1 MVLKSGNRKAILTP
15 NITCCSG
22 ESITTSSRSSKTF
35 VETSD
40 MRRVRDDLPWQLWI
54 VAVIA
59 FWERAAFWGITGPWQ
74 NYMQHPPHYEDGDTP
89 GALGL
94 GQSMATRI
102 YCAFFILYYVAPTMF
117 AVIADSWLGHFTTL
131 IISAIIYCLGCA
143 ALTVSSIP
151 NQLDKGWGL
160 PGLVLAMGLIALG
173 GGGFRAIMVPFIADQ
188 YTEGK
193 AVVRTLKSGEEVITD
208 RQLTLQYIYSL
219 YFWVGNLG
227 SLSWFLTVWLELHK
241 GFTPAYALCLGC
253 MAIAVMMLIA
263 GQRWYIKTPHED
275 NVLPAATKIIT
286 CACRNGFKMAR
297 VQPEYQLEHR
307 RHTVSWSS
315 ELVTEVT
322 RGLQACRVLI
332 AFVVFYVCFDQMQ
345 NNLISQAAEMETNG
359 TPNDLVPA
367 MNQVGCIVFA
377 PLIQEVLYPFLHRR
391 HIYLRPVTRITIGFC
406 FIASSMLYAT
416 IIQHFIYASSVAKV
430 NVWIQAPLYIL
441 MAIGEVFAM
450 VTAMEY
456 AYDNSPQRMKAIV
469 QAVSLLVAGVGSAV
483 AMALTP
489 AARDPLMIGFYG
501 GLTSAMSVTTVI
513 FYIIFRHYDRPA
525 VKDEETVATSTSAGA
540 GTGLLA
546 PGAVSAAASQV
557 SLQQPTDGI
566 NTGKDNIAEALVA
579 EDKKEPSVEI
589 KRID

>member
-1 MVLKSGNRKAILTP
+1 
-15 NITCCSG
+15 
-22 ESITTSSRSSKTF
+22 
-35 VETSD
+35 
-40 MRRVRDDLPWQLWI
+40 
-54 VAVIA
+54 
-59 FWERAAFWGITGPWQ
+59 
-74 NYMQHPPHYEDGDTP
+74 MQHPPHYQEGQTP

-102 YCAFFILYYVAPTMF
+102 YCAFFILYYTAPTLF
-117 AVIADSWLGHFTTL
+117 AIIADSWLGHFTTL
-131 IISAIIYCLGCA
+131 VISAIIYSLGCA

-151 NQLDKGWGL
+151 SQLDKGWGL
-160 PGLVLAMGLIALG
+160 PGLILAMALIALG

-188 YTEGK
+188 YTEEK
-193 AVVRTLKSGEEVITD
+193 TTVKTLKSGEEVITD
-208 RQLTLQYIYSL
+208 RQLSLQYIYNL

-227 SLSWFLTVWLELHK
+227 SLSWFATVYLELHT
-241 GFTPAYALCLGC
+241 GFTPAYTLCLSF
-253 MAIAVMMLIA
+253 MVVTVVMLVA
-263 GQRWYIKTPHED
+263 GERWYIKTSHEG

-286 CACRNGFKMAR
+286 CACRNGFKMAHAH
-297 VQPEYQLEHR
+297 PKYQLEHYQ
-307 RHTVSWSS
+307 HTVTWTGQ
-315 ELVTEVT
+315 LVNEVT

-391 HIYLRPVTRITIGFC
+391 RIYLRPVTRITIGFC

-416 IIQHFIYASSVAKV
+416 VIQHFVYASPDAKV

-456 AYDNSPQRMKAIV
+456 AYDNSPKDMKAMV
-469 QAVSLLVAGVGSAV
+469 QAISLLIAGVGSAI

-489 AARDPLMIGFYG
+489 AARDPLMVGFYG
-501 GLTSAMSVTTVI
+501 SLTGAMVVATVI

-525 VKDEETVATSTSAGA
+525 AKDEEAAATSTNAGA
-540 GTGLLA
+540 GSGLLSA
-546 PGAVSAAASQV
+546 GAVSASVSQV
-557 SLQQPTDGI
+557 NLQQQPTTEI
-566 NTGKDNIAEALVA
+566 ATEKDNITEGLAAET
-579 EDKKEPSVEI
+579 KKEPEVEVN
-589 KRID
+589 RVE

>member
-1 MVLKSGNRKAILTP
+1 
-15 NITCCSG
+15 
-22 ESITTSSRSSKTF
+22 
-35 VETSD
+35 
-40 MRRVRDDLPWQLWI
+40 
-54 VAVIA
+54 
-59 FWERAAFWGITGPWQ
+59 
-74 NYMQHPPHYEDGDTP
+74 MQHPPHYEDGDTP

-94 GQSMATRI
+94 GQSMATRL
-102 YCAFFILYYVAPTMF
+102 YCAFFITHYISPTLF
-117 AVIADSWLGHFTTL
+117 AVVADSWLDHFTTL
-131 IISAIIYCLGCA
+131 VISTFIYCLGCA

-151 NQLDKGWGL
+151 SQLDKGWGL
-160 PGLVLAMGLIALG
+160 PGLILAMGLIALG

-188 YTEGK
+188 YTGNK
-193 AVVRTLKSGEEVITD
+193 AVVKTLKSGEEVVTD
-208 RQLTLQYIYSL
+208 RQLTLQYIYNL

-241 GFTPAYALCLGC
+241 GFTTAYALCLGC
-253 MAIAVMMLIA
+253 MVIATIMLVV
-263 GQRWYIKTPHED
+263 GQRWYVKPPHGD

-297 VQPEYQLEHR
+297 AQPEYQLEHR
-307 RHTVSWSS
+307 QHTVLWTS

-332 AFVVFYVCFDQMQ
+332 AFVVFYLCYDQMQ

-367 MNQVGCIVFA
+367 MNQGGCIVFA

-391 HIYLRPVTRITIGFC
+391 RIYLRPVTRITIGFC

-416 IIQHFIYASSVAKV
+416 IIQYFIYASTDAKV
-430 NVWIQAPLYIL
+430 NVWIQTPLYIL
-441 MAIGEVFAM
+441 MAIGEVFAT

-469 QAVSLLVAGVGSAV
+469 QAVSLLIAGVGSAV

-489 AARDPLMIGFYG
+489 AAHDPLMVGFYG
-501 GLTSAMSVTTVI
+501 GLTGAMTVTTVI

-525 VKDEETVATSTSAGA
+525 VKDEETVARLTSAGA
-540 GTGLLA
+540 GTNLLA

-557 SLQQPTDGI
+557 SLQQPAIEVATEK
-566 NTGKDNIAEALVA
+566 NNIAEAPVA

-589 KRID
+589 KRVE

>member
-1 MVLKSGNRKAILTP
+1 M
-15 NITCCSG
+15 
-22 ESITTSSRSSKTF
+22 
-35 VETSD
+35 
-40 MRRVRDDLPWQLWI
+40 PWQLWV
-54 VAVIA
+54 VAFIA

-74 NYMQHPPHYEDGDTP
+74 NYMQHPTHYEDGQTP

-102 YCAFFILYYVAPTMF
+102 YCAFYILYYTTPTLC
-117 AVIADSWLGHFTTL
+117 AIVADSWLGHFTTL
-131 IISAIIYCLGCA
+131 VISVVIYTLGCA

-151 NQLDKGWGL
+151 SQLDRGWGL
-160 PGLVLAMGLIALG
+160 PGLILAMALIALG

-188 YTEGK
+188 YTEEK
-193 AVVRTLKSGEEVITD
+193 ARIKTLRSGEEVLTD
-208 RQLTLQYIYSL
+208 RQLTLQYIYNL

-227 SLSWFLTVWLELHK
+227 SLSWFVTVYLELHT
-241 GFTPAYALCLGC
+241 GFTSAYALCLGF
-253 MAIAVMMLIA
+253 MVVAGIMIVA
-263 GQRWYIKTPHED
+263 GQRWYIKTPHEG
-275 NVLPAATKIIT
+275 NVLPAATRIII
-286 CACRNGFKMAR
+286 CACRHGFKMAHA
-297 VQPEYQLEHR
+297 QPEYQLEHR
-307 RHTVSWSS
+307 QHTVSWSS
-315 ELVTEVT
+315 QLVNEVT

-345 NNLISQAAEMETNG
+345 NNLISQAAEMETHG

-391 HIYLRPVTRITIGFC
+391 RIYLRPVTRITVGFC

-416 IIQHFIYASSVAKV
+416 VIQHFIYSSGDVKV

-456 AYDNSPQRMKAIV
+456 AYDHSPKDMKAIV
-469 QAVSLLVAGVGSAV
+469 QAVSLLIAGVGSAI

-489 AARDPLMIGFYG
+489 AARDPLMVGFYG
-501 GLTSAMSVTTVI
+501 SLTGAMVMTTVI

-525 VKDEETVATSTSAGA
+525 AKDEEASTVLPTASGA
-540 GTGLLA
+540 ATGLLSA
-546 PGAVSAAASQV
+546 GAVSASASQV
-557 SLQQPTDGI
+557 SLQQQAATEI
-566 NTGKDNIAEALVA
+566 TSA
-579 EDKKEPSVEI
+579 DKKDFAKVSSTTEKKQPEVAVNMVEASG
-589 KRID
+589 

>member
-1 MVLKSGNRKAILTP
+1 
-15 NITCCSG
+15 
-22 ESITTSSRSSKTF
+22 
-35 VETSD
+35 
-40 MRRVRDDLPWQLWI
+40 
-54 VAVIA
+54 
-59 FWERAAFWGITGPWQ
+59 
-74 NYMQHPPHYEDGDTP
+74 MQHPPHYEDGDTP

-94 GQSMATRI
+94 GQSMATRL
-102 YCAFFILYYVAPTMF
+102 YCAFFITHYISPTLF
-117 AVIADSWLGHFTTL
+117 AVVADSWLGHFTTL
-131 IISAIIYCLGCA
+131 VISAIIYCLGCA

-151 NQLDKGWGL
+151 SQLDKGWGL
-160 PGLVLAMGLIALG
+160 PGLILAMGLIALG

-188 YTEGK
+188 YKGK
-193 AVVRTLKSGEEVITD
+193 NAEVKTLKSGEEVVTD
-208 RQLTLQYIYSL
+208 RQLTLQYIYNL

-253 MAIAVMMLIA
+253 MVIATIMLIV
-263 GQRWYIKTPHED
+263 GQRWYFKPPHGD

-286 CACRNGFKMAR
+286 CACRNSFKMAR
-297 VQPEYQLEHR
+297 AQPEYQLEHR
-307 RHTVSWSS
+307 QHTVSWSS

-332 AFVVFYVCFDQMQ
+332 AFVVFYLCYDQMQ

-367 MNQVGCIVFA
+367 MNQGGCIVFA

-391 HIYLRPVTRITIGFC
+391 RIYLRPVTRITIGFC

-416 IIQHFIYASSVAKV
+416 IIQHFIYASTDAKV

-441 MAIGEVFAM
+441 MAIGEVFAT

-469 QAVSLLVAGVGSAV
+469 QAVSLLIAGVGSAV

-489 AARDPLMIGFYG
+489 AAHDPLMVGFYG
-501 GLTSAMSVTTVI
+501 GLTGAMAVTTVI
-513 FYIIFRHYDRPA
+513 FYITFRHYDRPA
-525 VKDEETVATSTSAGA
+525 TKDEEAAATSTSAGA
-540 GTGLLA
+540 GSVLLA
-546 PGAVSAAASQV
+546 PGAVSAAVAV
-557 SLQQPTDGI
+557 T
-566 NTGKDNIAEALVA
+566 TEKDNIAATPVA
-579 EDKKEPSVEI
+579 KDKKEPSVEI
-589 KRID
+589 KRIN